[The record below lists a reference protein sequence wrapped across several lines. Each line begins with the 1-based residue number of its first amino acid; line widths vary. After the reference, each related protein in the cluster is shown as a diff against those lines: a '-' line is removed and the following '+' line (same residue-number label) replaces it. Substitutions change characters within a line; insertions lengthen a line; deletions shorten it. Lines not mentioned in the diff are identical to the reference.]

1 MMKTIVV
8 AGVIASTL
16 ACGAA
21 EARGRLGAV
30 LGGAAIGA
38 VGGVIL
44 GSALSARA
52 APVPVY
58 ADPPPPRR
66 VTVEEVDV
74 PVRRVVEHSPW
85 DDRAYDLHERCDA
98 GDRHACVRFGIL
110 IGQHREHVAEWRRTH
125 PDYFSYED

>member
-1 MMKTIVV
+1 MMKAIVV

-16 ACGAA
+16 ACGTA
-21 EARGRLGAV
+21 EARDRLGAV

-52 APVPVY
+52 APAPVY
-58 ADPPPPRR
+58 LDQPPRR
-66 VTVEEVDV
+66 VTVEEVDP

-85 DDRAYDLHERCDA
+85 DDRAYDLHERCDT

-110 IGQHREHVAEWRRTH
+110 IGQHRERVAEWRRSH

>member
-8 AGVIASTL
+8 AGVIVSTI

-21 EARGRLGAV
+21 DARDRLGAV

-52 APVPVY
+52 APAPVY
-58 ADPPPPRR
+58 LEPPTPQR
-66 VTVEEVDV
+66 VTVEEVE
-74 PVRRVVEHSPW
+74 PVRHVVERSPW
-85 DDRAYDLHERCDA
+85 DDRAFDLHERCDA

-110 IGQHREHVAEWRRTH
+110 IGQHREHVAEWRRSH

>member
-1 MMKTIVV
+1 MMRTIVV

-21 EARGRLGAV
+21 EARDRLGAV

-52 APVPVY
+52 APAPVY
-58 ADPPPPRR
+58 LEPPPPRR
-66 VTVEEVDV
+66 ITVEEVEP
-74 PVRRVVEHSPW
+74 PVRHIVTRSPW
-85 DDRAYDLHERCDA
+85 DDRADDLHERCDA
-98 GDRHACVRFGIL
+98 GDRRACVRFGIL
-110 IGQHREHVAEWRRTH
+110 IGQHRERVAEWRRSR